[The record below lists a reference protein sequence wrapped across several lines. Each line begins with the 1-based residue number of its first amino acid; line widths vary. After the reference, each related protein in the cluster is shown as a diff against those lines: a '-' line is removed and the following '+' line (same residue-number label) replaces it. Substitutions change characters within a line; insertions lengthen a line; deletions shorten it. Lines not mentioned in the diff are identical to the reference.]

1 MSPHLGKLLLGFL
14 DFHLFSVRWLR
25 LHVWTVKLQIVARSL
40 AQSCS
45 EIKISNVK
53 NASINIC
60 LGFPQDVRVL
70 EVGGGTS
77 SESSVI

>member
-1 MSPHLGKLLLGFL
+1 M
-14 DFHLFSVRWLR
+14 
-25 LHVWTVKLQIVARSL
+25 WTVKLQIVARSL